1 MDVDVL
7 ASTAFDRVPG
17 ALLAGVVDMTTG
29 MFLSVKSGSASPEEV
44 DLLAVSA
51 REVFDGFLGAGLR
64 QSFIEAN
71 DRQQLTEVIV
81 IGDKTV
87 FVFARVFPSE
97 DAAIVVAC
105 DKKTNLGMI
114 TMVIAKIRDSAE
126 LT

>member
-17 ALLAGVVDMTTG
+17 ALLAGVVDMATG
-29 MFLSVKSGSASPEEV
+29 MFLSLRTGGAAPEET

-51 REVFDGFLGAGLR
+51 REVFDGILGAGLR
-64 QSFIEAN
+64 QSFLEHN
-71 DRQQLTEVIV
+71 DQQQLTEVIV

-87 FVFARVFPSE
+87 FVLSRVLPTE

>member
-29 MFLSVKSGSASPEEV
+29 MFLSLRTGGAAPEET

-51 REVFDGFLGAGLR
+51 REVFDGILGAGLR
-64 QSFIEAN
+64 QSFLEQN
-71 DRQQLTEVIV
+71 DQQQLTEVIV

-87 FVFARVFPSE
+87 FVLSRVLPTE